1 MKNFMHKKWLG
12 IPVVAIVAVLLVA
25 AVSAAAII
33 TLDHKTQT
41 VTQPWV
47 AITPAFSDNWST
59 VGGQMN
65 TKAIV
70 ATVVIIV
77 IIVVGLMAFAMKNR
91 KKPPETK

>member
-1 MKNFMHKKWLG
+1 
-12 IPVVAIVAVLLVA
+12 
-25 AVSAAAII
+25 
-33 TLDHKTQT
+33 
-41 VTQPWV
+41 
-47 AITPAFSDNWST
+47 
-59 VGGQMN
+59 MN